1 MNVSFQILKRTAF
14 LLVLCI
20 LICKAL
26 KAQPHV
32 NGQWSS
38 VIDVSIVPAAA
49 ANLPDGKVLL
59 WSARDRF
66 AFGGNRGKTY
76 TLVFDPAT
84 GQADEYL
91 ISNTRHDMFCPGTAN
106 MPDGRIIV
114 TGGSSSNRTSI
125 YDPASGQWT
134 AGPAMNITRGYHAM
148 VTLPDGQIFTVGGS
162 WSGGRGNKHAE
173 VFEDN
178 QWKRIPGLPVDF
190 VLDGTNDPRGVYAN
204 DNHVWLWPA
213 PNGKLFHAG
222 PAANMHW
229 LDLENGGSY
238 TNAGPRGNDGYSMC
252 GNTVMFDIGKIL
264 KVGGAA
270 TYANKT
276 AANNR
281 TYIIDINTDIAQV
294 EDVADMTYGRVFNN
308 TVVTPNGQVFV
319 FGGNDNSNPFSDD
332 GSQTNN
338 IPECFDPQTKTWSL
352 MAPMQVPRNYHSI
365 ALLLVDGRILLG
377 GGGLCGGCTTNHPDV
392 EIFSPPYL
400 FDNTGQLAARPV
412 LYTVPDEATHDSR
425 INVITDSPIS
435 GFSLI
440 RLSSVTHGTN
450 NEQRR
455 IPISFTN
462 NGGNSYSLDILGK
475 NILPPGDY
483 MLFATNSAGVPSIAK
498 VINISKNPPE
508 LAHWKLDEDTQD
520 AIGDAHGSLQGNAAL
535 AYDPIRRKALSIE
548 NDGDHVLVAAKP
560 QLEVG
565 KNDEDFSVSFWLN
578 LQEGHTGA
586 WRALLH
592 KGNTNAERTFALW
605 MRPNDNKLHFRIS
618 TTNSGNEGGDSQSAI
633 PINQWT
639 HIAYVKSGQNLELYI
654 NGSLDRQ
661 ISLTGTSISN
671 TGPLYIGDSPWYTP
685 STGKYDDIRIYDYA
699 LKDSEITALASSGS
713 CNLTNVAL
721 NKTATQSSTYP
732 GPNGL
737 SFTPEKAIDG
747 NTDGAQVGNSIS
759 VTQNEQNAWWEVD
772 LMSIHDLSHV
782 KIWNREDGVGHRLT
796 NFHVLVSD
804 VPFASQDLAA
814 TINQVGVSNFHFP
827 ATAGRETEIS
837 LNRKGRYLRIQFAG
851 SGWLQLAEVEVMGCM
866 DTEAPSVPENLSVS
880 NLGPTYLS
888 LNWDRSTDNTS
899 GVAGYYVYLNR
910 DPNPIATV
918 SEESINI
925 FDLVPACNYEYSVA
939 AFDGAGNVSVQSP
952 ILQLTTPHLNNCSS
966 FINLALNKVATQSST
981 YPGPS
986 GISYTPEK
994 AVDGNTNGT
1003 SSGNSMAITYADQNA
1018 WWEVDLGA

>member
-1 MNVSFQILKRTAF
+1 MIKHLAF

-20 LICKAL
+20 LISKDL
-26 KAQPHV
+26 RAQPQTK
-32 NGQWSS
+32 GQWSP
-38 VIDVSIVPAAA
+38 VIDVSLVPAAA

-66 AFGGNRGKTY
+66 AFGGNRGRTY

-84 GQADEYL
+84 GLADEYL
-91 ISNTRHDMFCPGTAN
+91 ISNTSHDMFCPGTAN

-125 YDPASGQWT
+125 YDPGTGQWT
-134 AGPAMNITRGYHAM
+134 AGPSMNITRGYHAM

-173 VFEDN
+173 IFEDN

-190 VLDGTNDPRGVYAN
+190 VLDGANDPRGVYAN

-281 TYIIDINTDIAQV
+281 SYIIDINTDIAQV
-294 EDVADMTYGRVFNN
+294 EDVADMTYARVFNN
-308 TVVTPNGQVFV
+308 TVVAPNGEVFV

-332 GSQTNN
+332 GAQTNN
-338 IPECFDPQTKTWSL
+338 IPERFDPQTKTWSL
-352 MAPMQVPRNYHSI
+352 MDTMQVPRNYHSI

-400 FDNTGQLAARPV
+400 FDNAGQLATRPV
-412 LYTVPDEATHDSR
+412 LNTVPDQASHNSS
-425 INVITDSPIS
+425 INVSTDSPIA

-462 NGGNSYSLDILGK
+462 NGGNSYTLDILGK

-483 MLFATNSAGVPSIAK
+483 MLFAMNAAGVPSIAK
-498 VINISKNPPE
+498 ILNITKGPPE
-508 LAHWKLDEDTQD
+508 LAHWKLDDDTQD
-520 AIGDAHGSLQGNAAL
+520 AIKDAHGVLQGNAAL
-535 AYDPIRRKALSIE
+535 VYDPIRRKALSVA
-548 NDGDHVLVAAKP
+548 NDGDHVFVAAKP
-560 QLEVG
+560 QLELG
-565 KNDEDFSVSFWLN
+565 DNGEDFSVSFWLN
-578 LQEGHTGA
+578 LEEGHTGA

-592 KGNTNAERTFALW
+592 KGNTNSERTFAMW

-618 TTNSGNEGGDSQSAI
+618 TTASGNEGSDSQTDI

-639 HIAYVKSGQNLELYI
+639 HIAYVKKDQTLELYI

-661 ISLTGTSISN
+661 ITLNGSSISN
-671 TGPLYIGDSPWYTP
+671 SGPLYIGDSPWYAP
-685 STGKYDDIRIYDYA
+685 STGKYDDIRLYDYA
-699 LKDSEITALASSGS
+699 LKNSEITTLAASGS

-732 GPNGL
+732 GPNGI
-737 SFTPEKAIDG
+737 SFTPEKAVDG
-747 NTDGAQVGNSIS
+747 NTDGAQLGNSLSI
-759 VTQNEQNAWWEVD
+759 TQNEQNAWWEVD
-772 LMSIHDLSHV
+772 LQSIHDLSYV
-782 KIWNREDGVGHRLT
+782 KIWNREDGVGQRLT

-804 VPFASQDLAA
+804 VPFASQDLTT
-814 TINQVGVSNFHFP
+814 TINQAGVGNFHFP
-827 ATAGRETEIS
+827 GTAGRETEIS
-837 LNRKGRYLRIQFAG
+837 LNRQGRYLRIQFTGA
-851 SGWLQLAEVEVMGCM
+851 GWLQLAEVEVMGCE
-866 DTEAPSVPENLSVS
+866 DTEAPSIPLNLSAS
-880 NLGPTYLS
+880 NIGPTYLS
-888 LNWDRSTDNTS
+888 LSWDKSTDNAA
-899 GVAGYYVYLNR
+899 GVAGYYIYQNR

-925 FDLVPACNYEYSVA
+925 FDLLPACNYEYSVA
-939 AFDGAGNVSVQSP
+939 AFDGAGTVSEKSP
-952 ILQLTTPHLNNCSS
+952 LLQLSTLLLNNCNSLT
-966 FINLALNKVATQSST
+966 NLALNKVATQSST
-981 YPGPS
+981 YPGPT
-986 GISYTPEK
+986 GISYTPDK
-994 AVDGNTNGT
+994 ALDGNTD
-1003 SSGNSMAITYADQNA
+1003 GNSSNNSLAITYADLNA